1 MSLFDLIR
9 YPVNKDTC
17 DFFHIPDDMWLE
29 YVQARKAMSIFEL
42 NHEGRTHEV
51 LIGIIKNW
59 DTE

>member
-9 YPVNKDTC
+9 YPVTKDTNT
-17 DFFHIPDDMWLE
+17 FFHIPDDMWDE
-29 YVQARKAMSIFEL
+29 YVKAREAMSIFEL

-51 LIGIIKNW
+51 LIEIIKNW